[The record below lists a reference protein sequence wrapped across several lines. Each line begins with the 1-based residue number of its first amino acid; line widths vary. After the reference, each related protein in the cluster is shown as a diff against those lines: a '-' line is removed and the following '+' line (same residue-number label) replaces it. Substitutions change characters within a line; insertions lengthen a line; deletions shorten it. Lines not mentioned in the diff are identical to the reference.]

1 MHHIRRRTRNCPTYS
16 AATCN
21 VSDHAAQRADGRNDF
36 DLIINVLLQMA
47 FLDVDSLE
55 HVLNMVSTSG
65 LLRATHT
72 ARLVDRSWNHA
83 VNSRAHR
90 LREVSNNG
98 PLVDISALLSKTPHL
113 TALDMSFSRMP
124 PAACRQLHRLH
135 SLQEL
140 CLADCS
146 DLAPKDMCCLHRLTS
161 LQVLKLC
168 NARTTGSAALA
179 NCSSLLRLHTL
190 ELRDFKALDEKI
202 FTGLARLTSLNN
214 LSLVAEEGSNT
225 TLGTLSMQLLSWCAP
240 HLTYLQCGKIE
251 STYPLEALREL
262 SQLQVLSLTN
272 CKPFLKPDSTGHD
285 LLVQIAHL
293 THLSSLELHQFSTQT
308 SHSGQILQD
317 LRQLK
322 GLRCLHVQHGHARGF
337 IEGLTALTGLVE
349 LILLDDLTEV
359 ESRYIL
365 NEVLLSL
372 FHLTRLEL
380 SVTGDVLVEGFRL
393 FRNLPFL
400 KNLKFAGSHCLD
412 TKGVSQLFWGLT
424 SLTGSVTSLSLR
436 DSNFGNAVQGR
447 YRTAAGAG
455 VPDLDLGEFPVHSL
469 QVFAN
474 VFPEVQHLRV
484 TLTSLQELPLQPWL
498 ALASLYIDWQP
509 ESFDALSESPLAL
522 CESLAQLPS
531 LRCVTIGCPSV
542 DGSHTKPFELMASKH
557 ADLLQALPGVDVFIV
572 QSGHDT
578 LVLSS

>member
-1 MHHIRRRTRNCPTYS
+1 MTSPIE
-16 AATCN
+16 
-21 VSDHAAQRADGRNDF
+21 
-36 DLIINVLLQMA
+36 
-47 FLDVDSLE
+47 LDVDSLE
-55 HVLNMVSTSG
+55 HILNMVSSSG

-72 ARLVDRSWNHA
+72 ARLVDRSWNQA
-83 VNSRAHR
+83 VNLRAHR

-98 PLVDISALLSKTPHL
+98 AVGDVSALLSKTPNL
-113 TALDMSFSRMP
+113 TALDMVFSSVT

-146 DLAPKDMCCLHRLTS
+146 DLASKDLCCLHHLTG
-161 LQVLKLC
+161 LQVLRLC
-168 NARTTGSAALA
+168 NVRTTASTALA

-190 ELRDFKALDEKI
+190 ELRNFKALDEKLV
-202 FTGLARLTSLNN
+202 TGLSRLTSLNN
-214 LSLVAEEGSNT
+214 LSLVPEEGSDA

-240 HLTYLQCGKIE
+240 YLTYLQCGKIE

-272 CKPFLKPDSTGHD
+272 CKPFLKPNSTGHD

-293 THLSSLELHQFSTQT
+293 TQLSSLELHQFATQT
-308 SHSGQILQD
+308 VYSGQTGQILQD
-317 LRQLK
+317 MRQLK
-322 GLRCLHVQHGHARGF
+322 GLKCLHVQQGRARGF
-337 IEGLTALTGLVE
+337 VDGLTALTGLVE
-349 LILLDDLTEV
+349 LVLLDDLTEV
-359 ESRYIL
+359 QSRHVV

-372 FHLTRLEL
+372 FHLTKLEL

-400 KNLKFAGSHCLD
+400 KHLKFAGSHSFD
-412 TKGVSQLFWGLT
+412 TKGVSNLFWGLT

-436 DSNFGNAVQGR
+436 GSKFGAAVQGR
-447 YRTAAGAG
+447 YRTAAGSSIL
-455 VPDLDLGEFPVHSL
+455 DLDLGEFPVHSL

-474 VFPEVQHLRV
+474 VFPEAQHLRL
-484 TLTSLQELPLQPWL
+484 TLTSLQELPLHPWS

-509 ESFDALSESPLAL
+509 HTSDTLFESPSAM
-522 CESLAQLPS
+522 CESLAQLPN
-531 LRCVTIGCPSV
+531 LRCVTIGCQCVGLS
-542 DGSHTKPFELMASKH
+542 GSSPFSLMADKH
-557 ADLLQALPGVDVFIV
+557 SELLQALPGVDVLIV
-572 QSGHDT
+572 QSDHDA

>member
-1 MHHIRRRTRNCPTYS
+1 MEKCLLYGRRTPAAANCS
-16 AATCN
+16 
-21 VSDHAAQRADGRNDF
+21 VSDYAAYRIDKRNDL
-36 DLIINVLLQMA
+36 DLIVDVLQMA
-47 FLDVDSLE
+47 ALDIDSLE
-55 HVLNMVSTSG
+55 HVLNMISASG

-72 ARLVDRSWNHA
+72 ARLVDRSWNQA

-98 PLVDISALLSKTPHL
+98 PWVDLSALLIKTPHL

-146 DLAPKDMCCLHRLTS
+146 DLAPKDMYCLHKLTS
-161 LQVLKLC
+161 LQVLKLF

-179 NCSSLLRLHTL
+179 NCSSLSRLHTL
-190 ELRDFKALDEKI
+190 ELRNFKALDEKL
-202 FTGLARLTSLNN
+202 FTGLAQLTRLNN
-214 LSLVAEEGSNT
+214 LSLVAEEGSNA

-272 CKPFLKPDSTGHD
+272 CRPFLKPDSTGHN

-293 THLSSLELHQFSTQT
+293 THLISLELHQFSTQT
-308 SHSGQILQD
+308 AYSGQILQD
-317 LRQLK
+317 MRQLK
-322 GLRCLHVQHGHARGF
+322 GLKCLHVQQGHARGF
-337 IEGLTALTGLVE
+337 MEGLTALTGLVE

-359 ESRYIL
+359 QSRHVL

-400 KNLKFAGSHCLD
+400 KHLKFAGSHCFD
-412 TKGVSQLFWGLT
+412 TKGVSKLFWGLT
-424 SLTGSVTSLSLR
+424 SLTGSVASLSLR
-436 DSNFGNAVQGR
+436 DYNF
-447 YRTAAGAG
+447 GAG
-455 VPDLDLGEFPVHSL
+455 VLDLDLGEFPVHSL

-484 TLTSLQELPLQPWL
+484 TLTSLRELPLHPWL

-509 ESFDALSESPLAL
+509 ESFDTLSESPLSL
-522 CESLAQLPS
+522 CESLAQLPN

-542 DGSHTKPFELMASKH
+542 DVSRANPFELMASKH